1 VVHLVEAAGS
11 LPTLAVCGRVLTT
24 EVMSPPGPAN
34 ASYRLEM
41 ALDANAF

>member
-11 LPTLAVCGRVLTT
+11 LPTLGVCGRVLTT